1 MINRRHDPRGPLLV
15 VRTAARARGVTLV
28 ALAGVTAG
36 LLSPAIEGE
45 VRAQAV
51 VADPAASTTAKTAGP
66 VPLAEEF
73 SRTETAVAIGVA
85 AAGVYLLAAGSTL
98 FDAPKPS
105 MGPPDRDSIDAR
117 LAGWLYRPESGR
129 LWGGAP
135 DLIGIAVVPALP
147 LLMYGIDTAAL
158 LRTGRP
164 WLRPGQ
170 MNPHHHLLAYV
181 EAVGWTLLLTGVI
194 KYVVGRPRPYTEGSL
209 DHPELRRKVSEDNL
223 SFFSAHAAIDFAV
236 GAFVTQDVSRALLR
250 GPLAASTPL
259 PRFLLGQLL
268 PALVGYGVPT
278 LVGISRIVDQQHWP
292 SDVVAGGLTGALIA
306 HLVYATHFDAEGLPR
321 QRNALTLAPIIA
333 SGPTGVGPS
342 AGLGLSGRF

>member
-1 MINRRHDPRGPLLV
+1 MINRRHDPRGALLV
-15 VRTAARARGVTLV
+15 VRTGARAWRVTLV
-28 ALAGVTAG
+28 VLAAVTAG
-36 LLSPAIEGE
+36 LLLPGIEGE
-45 VRAQAV
+45 GRAQAV
-51 VADPAASTTAKTAGP
+51 VADPTESTLPKTPGP

-73 SRTETAVAIGVA
+73 SRTETAVAMGA
-85 AAGVYLLAAGSTL
+85 TAAGLYLLAAGSTL
-98 FDAPKPS
+98 FDPPKPS

-117 LAGWLYRPESGR
+117 LAGWLYRPEGGR

-164 WLRPGQ
+164 WLRPSQ

-181 EAVGWTLLLTGVI
+181 EAVGWTMLLSGVI

-209 DHPELRRKVSEDNL
+209 DHPELRQRGSEDNL

-250 GPLAASTPL
+250 GPLAGSTPVS
-259 PRFLLGQLL
+259 RFLLGHLL
-268 PALVGYGVPT
+268 PAMVGYGVPT

-292 SDVVAGGLTGALIA
+292 SDVVAGGLSGALIA

-321 QRNALTLAPIIA
+321 RRNALTLAPIMA

-342 AGLGLSGRF
+342 AGLAMSGRF